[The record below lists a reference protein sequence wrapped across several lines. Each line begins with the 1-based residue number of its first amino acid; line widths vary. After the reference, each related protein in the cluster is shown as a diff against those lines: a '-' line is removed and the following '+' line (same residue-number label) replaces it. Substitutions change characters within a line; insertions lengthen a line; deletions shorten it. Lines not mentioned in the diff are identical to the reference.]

1 MAMDQVG
8 RDAAAQDMIDWVQC
22 TANCEA
28 VGSLTGILEGQ
39 EKKQVHQFIEAC
51 CGGQPA
57 DASLVTLLEEWH
69 EPQGSSVSGGVAVML
84 LRHLTEGQACRQ
96 TTNGAATKRQNS
108 RQIPISCLPG

>member
-1 MAMDQVG
+1 MEFTMSKTFKIAGAAAVLLGLAGPVLAQVDVATMTCGQFMAMDQVG

-39 EKKQVHQFIEAC
+39 EKKQVHQFIEAR

-57 DASLVTLLEEWH
+57 DSSVTTLLKE
-69 EPQGSSVSGGVAVML
+69 
-84 LRHLTEGQACRQ
+84 
-96 TTNGAATKRQNS
+96 
-108 RQIPISCLPG
+108 